1 MRSFEVT
8 KPKPLTT
15 NPLKPTLCTK
25 YDRLPIPFFYFRKE
39 RALELALQYN
49 FVTDITSLVITR
61 PEDAKPVSKQ
71 VEIVSLDKD
80 GSRYADISP
89 NFAAN
94 PSSDDHAIG
103 IDYEADESEVGPSNS
118 DSDNQGY

>member
-1 MRSFEVT
+1 M
-8 KPKPLTT
+8 
-15 NPLKPTLCTK
+15 
-25 YDRLPIPFFYFRKE
+25 IFRREK
-39 RALELALQYN
+39 ALDLALYYN

-61 PEDAKPVSKQ
+61 PEDSKPVSKQ

-94 PSSDDHAIG
+94 PSPSENAG
-103 IDYEADESEVGPSNS
+103 QNIDYEADESESASKSDQNESGASNS
-118 DSDNQGY
+118 GY